1 VGAWGRGML
10 ESHLPLRS
18 LGVGEVPPTQPE
30 VALLE
35 GKARGQASRLLL
47 ALQQEAFSNNG

>member
-1 VGAWGRGML
+1 M

-18 LGVGEVPPTQPE
+18 LRVGEVPPTQPE

-35 GKARGQASRLLL
+35 GKARGQAGRLLL
-47 ALQQEAFSNNG
+47 AFQQETFSNNC

>member
-1 VGAWGRGML
+1 ML